1 MRRIV
6 GLLLPAV
13 LGVAT
18 LAYAA
23 VWAVPALH
31 RLAVETV
38 ITSGHAYLA
47 RLIATPDQFAAA
59 TTRWLHTPDIST
71 ITAIHRGARNDGTSV
86 HAISGPHYRGWV
98 LLVHNPAWVHVA
110 VTTDVGHVGEQ
121 VAQFAERAHALAA
134 INGGGFEDA
143 AGAGSG
149 GLPVGVTAS
158 SGHLTAYPDLTGDY
172 VIGLDGSGRLAVGKW
187 TLPQARALGVRDA
200 VSFKPL
206 LVAHGQPQ
214 ITAGDGG
221 WGIGPRTAIGQRADG
236 TIVFVVIDGRQVGSI
251 GATLRQVQ
259 DVMLSEG
266 AVTAVNLDG
275 GSSATLWYHG
285 RVVNRPC
292 CSPNGERYVA
302 TAFVVTP

>member
-1 MRRIV
+1 MKRFFAILCSMLL
-6 GLLLPAV
+6 GLAAV
-13 LGVAT
+13 
-18 LAYAA
+18 AYGA

-38 ITSGHAYLA
+38 ITTGHSYLA
-47 RLIATPDQFAAA
+47 RLIATPGQFATA
-59 TTRWLHTPDIST
+59 TAHWLHTPDFSI
-71 ITAIHRGARNDGTSV
+71 ITAIHGAAKDGTSV
-86 HAISGPHYRGWV
+86 HAISGAHYRGWV

-110 VTTDVGHVGEQ
+110 VTSDVGRLGEQ
-121 VAQFAERAHALAA
+121 VSQFAEGAHALAA

-158 SGHLTAYPDLTGDY
+158 YGHLSAYPDLTGDY

-187 TLPQARALGVRDA
+187 TLSQARALGVRDA

-206 LVAHGQPQ
+206 LVNQGKPQ
-214 ITAGDGG
+214 ITTGDGG

-236 TIVFVVIDGRQVGSI
+236 TIIFVVIDGRQVGSL

-275 GSSATLWYHG
+275 GSSSTLWYQG
-285 RVVNRPC
+285 SVVNRPC

-302 TAFVVTP
+302 TAFVVKP